1 MMKYSLMRWV
11 GHVAGMVE
19 KTVACRVLVFGSEER
34 RRLRR
39 PRSRWEDDAKVDLK

>member
-1 MMKYSLMRWV
+1 MKYSLMRWV

-19 KTVACRVLVFGSEER
+19 KIVAYRMLMCGREGR

-39 PRSRWEDDAKVDLK
+39 PRNRWENDAKLGLE